1 MKSFKPWTSSSAPS
15 RGPRP
20 CISCRC
26 CPRRA
31 PARRCAARSRRSPRG
46 AIRVTSPPSKIPTLW
61 SKSNRPCDE
70 KPTDA
75 DARRLPQDQHRGR
88 SRGAEEQLECLYSD
102 PRRRRAPAAPR
113 AHGRRDAGQ
122 RAHRGGEG
130 AHRGRIAPLDRRLAG
145 AHQAAARDAAHAGN
159 HADPGRPADH
169 RGRNLHRRGGRLGR
183 AVARRRAD
191 RCRGDQGARLK
202 VLIAGAGIGGLTAAL
217 ALLRRGCEVEVYE
230 QAAELKE
237 VGAGL
242 QLAANGTRVLYA
254 LGVGEALKALSC
266 EAVGKEIRLWNSGET
281 WKLFDLGK
289 VSLERYGYPYFTV
302 YRPDL
307 LEVLVAAIGRSRIH
321 LGAKCSGFTE
331 DADGVS
337 LQLENRQ
344 ARGDVL
350 VGADGVHSTIRRALF
365 GADQPQFT
373 GIVAWRGIVP
383 MDRLPGHMAR
393 MVGSN
398 WVGPGGHVVHYPLRA
413 GTLMNFVGALD
424 RDDWRVESWSA
435 RGTTEELA
443 ADFRGWHD
451 DVHALIRNI
460 PVPYKWALMV
470 RPPMQR
476 WSVGRVTLLGDAC
489 HSMLPFLAQ
498 GAVMAIEDG
507 YVRGRALSEGRG
519 DVPSRLRRYESARRE
534 RANRAVEGSASNV
547 QRFHNRA
554 LADPREARQYV
565 DREWAGQRVAERYEW
580 LFRYDAT
587 SVAI

>member
-1 MKSFKPWTSSSAPS
+1 V
-15 RGPRP
+15 R
-20 CISCRC
+20 
-26 CPRRA
+26 
-31 PARRCAARSRRSPRG
+31 
-46 AIRVTSPPSKIPTLW
+46 
-61 SKSNRPCDE
+61 
-70 KPTDA
+70 
-75 DARRLPQDQHRGR
+75 
-88 SRGAEEQLECLYSD
+88 
-102 PRRRRAPAAPR
+102 
-113 AHGRRDAGQ
+113 
-122 RAHRGGEG
+122 
-130 AHRGRIAPLDRRLAG
+130 
-145 AHQAAARDAAHAGN
+145 
-159 HADPGRPADH
+159 
-169 RGRNLHRRGGRLGR
+169 
-183 AVARRRAD
+183 
-191 RCRGDQGARLK
+191 

-217 ALLRRGCEVEVYE
+217 ALLRKGCEVEVYE

-289 VSLERYGYPYFTV
+289 VSVERYGYPYFTV

-307 LEVLVAAIGRSRIH
+307 LNVLADAVGRSRIH
-321 LGAKCSGFTE
+321 LGTQCTGFAQDE
-331 DADGVS
+331 AGVV
-337 LQLENRQ
+337 LNGKFK
-344 ARGDVL
+344 GDVL

-383 MDRLPGHMAR
+383 MDKLPRHMAR

-443 ADFRGWHD
+443 ADFKGWHD

-470 RPPMQR
+470 RSPMER
-476 WSVGRVTLLGDAC
+476 WSAGRVTLLGDAC
-489 HSMLPFLAQ
+489 HSMLPALAQ
-498 GAVMAIEDG
+498 GAIMAIEDG
-507 YVRGRALSEGRG
+507 FVLARALTELGG
-519 DVPSRLRRYESARRE
+519 DIPSRLLRYERARQE
-534 RANRAVEGSASNV
+534 RTRRTVEGSADNIR
-547 QRFHNRA
+547 RFHSPA
-554 LADPREARQYV
+554 LADRASAHEYV
-565 DREWAGQRVAERYEW
+565 EREWAGPNVASRYEW
-580 LFRYDAT
+580 LFRYDVTTA
-587 SVAI
+587 ALEH